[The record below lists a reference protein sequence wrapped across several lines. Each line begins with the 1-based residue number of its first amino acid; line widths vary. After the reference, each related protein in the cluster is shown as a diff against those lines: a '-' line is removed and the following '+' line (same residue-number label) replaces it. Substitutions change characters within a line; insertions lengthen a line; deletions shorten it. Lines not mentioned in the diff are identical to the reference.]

1 MVRSN
6 DLHGHLMYTLI
17 YLLWSGLIWPVR
29 MYLYERIN
37 IYFWVTYVVSAM
49 CNSSKSCTGAV
60 EDDDHSKP
68 TATRLFRVVTI
79 TFLFQSPTGI
89 HSGICLRS
97 KLDSEFRC
105 FSGGSDVK
113 TLTSKNQNSVWDS
126 LSNSLGFVYCVF
138 PYWETRVGDP
148 EAPLQLSLFHLSCL
162 PFEPM

>member
-1 MVRSN
+1 
-6 DLHGHLMYTLI
+6 
-17 YLLWSGLIWPVR
+17 
-29 MYLYERIN
+29 
-37 IYFWVTYVVSAM
+37 M

-60 EDDDHSKP
+60 EDDDHSKR

-105 FSGGSDVK
+105 FSGGSDLK

-126 LSNSLGFVYCVF
+126 LSNSLGFVYCVL
-138 PYWETRVGDP
+138 PYCIIKPRFICRMT
-148 EAPLQLSLFHLSCL
+148 LNTHYQYLSLS
-162 PFEPM
+162 MYSKGYKR